1 MPIKP
6 LRQINT
12 SSLETWRLNKQS
24 APKRATIQ
32 TNKSSSLSS
41 FSGPKYKW
49 GKGGRGDNNW
59 KNLLLKKL
67 FFLALILAGA
77 GALFIFIFILIVSKD
92 LPKPDQLMERQ
103 VAQSTV
109 IYDRTG
115 ENILYEISGEER
127 RTLISINEIPDYVQK
142 AVIAIED
149 KNFYNHKGF
158 SFFAMARTAITNVIY
173 RRSAGG
179 STLTQQFV
187 KNSVLTNEKT
197 IIRKVKELIISY
209 RLERKFSKDEILQMY
224 LNEIPY
230 GSNAYGIEAASQ
242 KYFSKSVREVSL
254 AEAAVLAAIVQV
266 PTRYSPYGPN
276 KDILLGRKD
285 YVLKL
290 MAEQGYISEEEK
302 ELAQTEEIIFSG
314 KETNITAPHFVMYIK
329 DILTAKYG
337 EKMVEQ
343 GGLKIYTTL
352 DLEKQKIAEEVI
364 KEKTEKYQE
373 NYQASNAS
381 LVAIDPKTGQILA
394 MVGSRDYFNDSID
407 GQVNVAIRSRQP
419 GSSIK
424 PLVYATLFEK
434 GYTPNTILYDVRTN
448 FSSDPANPFE
458 PKNYNLQESGPVSI
472 RKALAGSLNIP
483 AVKALYLAGLKDVLS
498 LLESFGYS
506 AFPQKESF
514 GLAFVLGVGEVK
526 LLEHT
531 NAFSVFATEG
541 DVREI
546 AGILKVENS
555 SGEIIEEY
563 QEKKKTVLS
572 QQSARMINEIMSDN
586 SARAYIFGER
596 NSLTLGDR
604 PVAAKTGT
612 TNDFHDAWTVGY
624 TPSLVAGVWVGNSN
638 NEKMSG
644 KADGSVVAA
653 PIWNEFMKRSLEGTE
668 IENFNKPDDYK
679 TGVAVLDGEIK
690 NTIIQINIITGLPA
704 DNLTDPNLIK
714 EISIPNHH
722 SILYYVNKE
731 NPKNEPADNPES
743 DPQYKLW
750 EDAISDWF
758 KRTSTSTDYE
768 LLNSY
773 SEFKGEKNNPI
784 IKISGPVEAEEINSD
799 FLYLNFKA
807 TAPLGISLVN
817 YYLNNNLVISEKV
830 ETKDFY
836 EKAISLN
843 KLANGFHNLKIQV
856 CDSYQNCSEEKVN
869 FNLNIKDNPIN
880 NSKNSVEIVNPS
892 SGLATSLFDF
902 PLNFTV
908 AVSQPSKV
916 HHLLLVVKN
925 EVGEI
930 VHTNYLSENI
940 NFNNYLTIN
949 LDKKGQYSV
958 YPELRDYSGD
968 IIKGDQIS
976 IVID

>member
-1 MPIKP
+1 MPIQP

-24 APKRATIQ
+24 TLKRASI
-32 TNKSSSLSS
+32 KSIKNSSLSS
-41 FSGPKYKW
+41 FSNPKNGWEKKKN
-49 GKGGRGDNNW
+49 GSTDW
-59 KNLLLKKL
+59 KKLLLKRL
-67 FFLALILAGA
+67 FFLALILVGT
-77 GALFIFIFILIVSKD
+77 GTLFILIFILIVSKD

-109 IYDRTG
+109 IYDRSG

-127 RTLISINEIPDYVQK
+127 RTLIDINEIPDLVQK
-142 AVIAIED
+142 AVVAIED

-158 SFFAMARTAITNVIY
+158 SFFAMARTAITNVVY
-173 RRSAGG
+173 NRSAGG

-209 RLERKFSKDEILQMY
+209 RLEKKFSKDEILQMY

-230 GSNAYGIEAASQ
+230 GSNAYGVEAASQ
-242 KYFSKSVREVSL
+242 KYFSKSVRDVSL

-290 MAEQGYISEEEK
+290 MAEQGYISEEER
-302 ELAQTEEIIFSG
+302 ELAQAEEIVFSG

-373 NYQASNAS
+373 NYQASNAA

-394 MVGSRDYFNDSID
+394 MVGSRDYFDDSID
-407 GQVNVAIRSRQP
+407 GQVNVSIRSRQP

-424 PLVYATLFEK
+424 PLVYAALFEK
-434 GYTPNTILYDVRTN
+434 GYTPNTILYDVKTN

-483 AVKALYLAGLKDVLS
+483 AVKALYLAGLKNVLS

-531 NAFSVFATEG
+531 NAFSAFATDG
-541 DVREI
+541 DIREI
-546 AGILKVENS
+546 AGILKIENS

-586 SARAYIFGER
+586 SARAYIFGTK
-596 NSLTLGDR
+596 NSLTLGNR

-612 TNDFHDAWTVGY
+612 TNDFHDAWTIGY
-624 TPSLVAGVWVGNSN
+624 TPSLVAGVWVGNSDN
-638 NEKMSG
+638 KKMSG

-653 PIWNEFMKRSLEGTE
+653 PIWNEFMKRSLEETE
-668 IENFNKPDDYK
+668 IENFNKPDNYK
-679 TGVAVLDGEIK
+679 TGVAVLDGEIQN
-690 NTIIQINIITGLPA
+690 NTIEVDIITGLPA
-704 DNLTDPNLIK
+704 DSLTDPILIK
-714 EISIPNHH
+714 KITIPIHH
-722 SILYYVNKE
+722 SILHYVNKE
-731 NPKNEPADNPES
+731 NPRNEPADKPEL

-750 EDAISDWF
+750 ETAISSWF
-758 KRTSTSTDYE
+758 KKTSTSTDYE

-773 SEFKGEKNNPI
+773 SEFKDEKNNPLI
-784 IKISGPVEAEEINSD
+784 IISGPSEGEEIKND
-799 FLYLNFKA
+799 FLYLNFKVE
-807 TAPLGISLVN
+807 APLGVSLIN
-817 YYLNNNLVISEKV
+817 YYLNNNLLISEKT

-843 KLANGFHNLKIQV
+843 KLANGFNTLKVQV
-856 CDSYQNCSEEKVN
+856 CDPYKNCSDQKVN
-869 FNLNIKDNPIN
+869 FNLNIENNYIN
-880 NSKNSVEIVNPS
+880 NSKNSIEITSPS

-902 PLNFTV
+902 PLNFTL
-908 AVSQPSKV
+908 AVSRPERV
-916 HHLLLVVKN
+916 HNLILLVKN
-925 EVGEI
+925 EAKETVYI
-930 VHTNYLSENI
+930 NYLNENI

-949 LDKKGQYSV
+949 LETKGQYLV
-958 YPELRDYSGD
+958 YPELRDYNGD
-968 IIKGDQIS
+968 IIKGDS
-976 IVID
+976 ILIIVD

>member
-24 APKRATIQ
+24 SPKRATIQ
-32 TNKSSSLSS
+32 TNKNSSLSS

-59 KNLLLKKL
+59 KKLLLKKL

-77 GALFIFIFILIVSKD
+77 GALFISIFILIVSKD

-142 AVIAIED
+142 AVVAIED

-173 RRSAGG
+173 KRSAGG

-209 RLERKFSKDEILQMY
+209 RLEKKFSKDEILQMY

-242 KYFSKSVREVSL
+242 KYFSKSVRDVSL

-302 ELAQTEEIIFSG
+302 ELAQAEEIIFSG
-314 KETNITAPHFVMYIK
+314 QETNITAPHFVMYIK
-329 DILTAKYG
+329 DELTAKYG

-352 DLEKQKIAEEVI
+352 DLKKQEIAEDVI

-373 NYQASNAS
+373 SYQASNAA
-381 LVAIDPKTGQILA
+381 LIAIDPKTGQILA
-394 MVGSRDYFNDSID
+394 MVGSRNYFDDSID
-407 GQVNVAIRSRQP
+407 GQVNVGIRNRQP

-424 PLVYATLFEK
+424 PLVYAALFEK
-434 GYTPNTILYDVRTN
+434 GYTPSTILYDVKTN
-448 FSSDPANPFE
+448 FSNDVANPYE
-458 PKNYNLQESGPVSI
+458 PRNYNLQESGPVSI
-472 RKALAGSLNIP
+472 KKALAGSLNIP
-483 AVKALYLAGLKDVLS
+483 AVKALYLAGLNNVIS

-506 AFPQKESF
+506 TFSEKERF
-514 GLAFVLGVGEVK
+514 GLAFVLGGAEVK
-526 LLEHT
+526 LIEHV

-555 SGEIIEEY
+555 SGEVIEEY

-586 SARAYIFGER
+586 SARAYIFGTR

-624 TPSLVAGVWVGNSN
+624 TPSLVAGVWVGNSDN
-638 NEKMSG
+638 KKMSG

-679 TGVAVLDGEIK
+679 TGVAVLDGEIQN
-690 NTIIQINIITGLPA
+690 NTIEIDIVTGLPA
-704 DNLTDPNLIK
+704 DSLTDPSLIK
-714 EISIPNHH
+714 KITIPSHH
-722 SILYYVNKE
+722 SILHYVNKE
-731 NPKNEPADNPES
+731 DPRNEAANNPES
-743 DPQYKLW
+743 DPQYKAW
-750 EDAISDWF
+750 ETAISDWF
-758 KRTSTSTDYE
+758 KKTSTSTDYE

-773 SEFKGEKNNPI
+773 SEFKDEKNNPI
-784 IKISGPVEAEEINSD
+784 IIISGPSENEEIKND
-799 FLYLNFKA
+799 FLYLNFKVE
-807 TAPLGISLVN
+807 APLGVSLVN
-817 YYLNNNLVISEKV
+817 YYLNNNLIVTEKT

-836 EKAISLN
+836 EKAISLG
-843 KLANGFHNLKIQV
+843 KLANGFNTLKVQV
-856 CDSYQNCSEEKVN
+856 CDPYKNCSEKKVN
-869 FNLNIKDNPIN
+869 FNLNIENNNIN
-880 NSKNSVEIVNPS
+880 TAKNSIEITNPN

-902 PLNFTV
+902 PLSFTL
-908 AVSQPSKV
+908 AVSQPERAHRLILS
-916 HHLLLVVKN
+916 VKD
-925 EVGEI
+925 ETKETVYI
-930 VHTNYLSENI
+930 NYLSENI
-940 NFNNYLTIN
+940 NFNNNLTIN
-949 LDKKGQYSV
+949 LEAKGQYLV
-958 YPELRDYSGD
+958 YPELRDYNGD
-968 IIKGDQIS
+968 IITGNPIS
-976 IVID
+976 IIVD

>member
-24 APKRATIQ
+24 TPKRASVKS
-32 TNKSSSLSS
+32 NKNSSLSS
-41 FSGPKYKW
+41 FSNPKYNW
-49 GKGGRGDNNW
+49 GKKKNGNNDW
-59 KNLLLKKL
+59 KKLLLKKL
-67 FFLALILAGA
+67 FFIALILAGA
-77 GALFIFIFILIVSKD
+77 GTLFVLIFILIISKD

-127 RTLISINEIPDYVQK
+127 RTLININEIPDQVQK

-158 SFFAMARTAITNVIY
+158 SLFAIARTMVTNVIY
-173 RRSAGG
+173 HKSAGG

-230 GSNAYGIEAASQ
+230 GSNAYGVEAASQ
-242 KYFSKSVREVSL
+242 KYFSKSVRDVSL

-276 KDILLGRKD
+276 KDTLLERKN

-302 ELAQTEEIIFSG
+302 ELAQAEEITFSG
-314 KETNITAPHFVMYIK
+314 QETNISAPHFVMYIK

-373 NYQASNAS
+373 NYQASNAA
-381 LVAIDPKTGQILA
+381 LIAIDPKTGQILA
-394 MVGSRDYFNDSID
+394 MVGSRNYFDDSID
-407 GQVNVAIRSRQP
+407 GQVNVSIRNRQP

-424 PLVYATLFEK
+424 PLVYAALFEK
-434 GYTPNTILYDVRTN
+434 GYTPSTLLYDVRTN
-448 FSSDPANPFE
+448 FSSDPNNPYE
-458 PKNYNLQESGPVSI
+458 PRNYDLRESGPVSI
-472 RKALAGSLNIP
+472 KKALAGSLNIP
-483 AVKALYLAGLKDVLS
+483 AVKALYLAGLNNVIS
-498 LLESFGYS
+498 LLEDFGYS
-506 AFPQKESF
+506 TFSQRERF
-514 GLAFVLGVGEVK
+514 GLAFVLGGAEVK

-531 NAFSVFATEG
+531 NAFSAFATEG

-555 SGEIIEEY
+555 NGEIIEEY
-563 QEKKKTVLS
+563 QEKKKTVLN
-572 QQSARMINEIMSDN
+572 QQSARMINDVMSDN
-586 SARAYIFGER
+586 AARSYIFGER
-596 NSLTLGDR
+596 NSLTLANR

-612 TNDFHDAWTVGY
+612 TNDFHDAWTIGY
-624 TPSLVAGVWVGNSN
+624 TPSLVVGVWVGNSDN
-638 NEKMSG
+638 KKMSG
-644 KADGSVVAA
+644 RADGSVVAA

-668 IENFNKPDDYK
+668 IENFNKPDNYK
-679 TGVAVLDGEIK
+679 TGVAVLDGEIPS
-690 NTIIQINIITGLPA
+690 NTIEIDIVTGLPA
-704 DNLTDPNLIK
+704 DSLTDPSLIK
-714 EISIPNHH
+714 SITIPSHH
-722 SILYYVNKE
+722 SILHYVNKE
-731 NPKNEPADNPES
+731 DPRNEPTSNPEA

-750 EDAISDWF
+750 EAAVASWF
-758 KRTSTSTDYE
+758 KKISTSTDYE
-768 LLNSY
+768 LLTSY
-773 SEFKGEKNNPI
+773 SEFKDEKNNPT
-784 IKISGPVEAEEINSD
+784 IKITSPSEGEEVKND
-799 FLYLNFKA
+799 FIYLGFEVGS
-807 TAPLGISLVN
+807 PLGISLVN
-817 YYLNNNLVISEKV
+817 YYLNNNLITSDKV
-830 ETKDFY
+830 ETKNFY

-843 KLANGFHNLKIQV
+843 KLVNGFNTLKIQA
-856 CDSYQNCSEEKVN
+856 CDPYKNCSEEKVN
-869 FNLNIKDNPIN
+869 FNLSIENNNISNI
-880 NSKNSVEIVNPS
+880 KNSVEILSPS
-892 SGLATSLFDF
+892 SGLATSAFDF
-902 PLNFTV
+902 PLNFNL
-908 AVSQPSKV
+908 AVSQPERA
-916 HHLLLVVKN
+916 HRLILLVKN
-925 EVGEI
+925 EAEETVYI
-930 VHTNYLSENI
+930 NYLSENI
-940 NFNNYLTIN
+940 SFNNYLTIN
-949 LDKKGQYSV
+949 LETKGQYLV
-958 YPELRDYSGD
+958 YPELRDYNGD
-968 IIKGDQIS
+968 IIKGNPVS
-976 IVID
+976 IIVN